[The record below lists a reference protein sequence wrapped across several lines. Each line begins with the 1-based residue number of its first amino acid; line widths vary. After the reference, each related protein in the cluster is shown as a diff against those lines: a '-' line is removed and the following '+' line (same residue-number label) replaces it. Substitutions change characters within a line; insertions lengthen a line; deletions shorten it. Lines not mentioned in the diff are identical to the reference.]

1 MSKKAL
7 LIGAI
12 CIPVVAAVTLVILT
26 TVAAPQSEASG
37 DKKGGKAGD
46 GKVITTASGLKYEEL
61 TIGDGKEVKVG
72 SEVQVHYTGTLENG
86 TKFDSSLD
94 RGKPYPVVVGKSSVI
109 KGWHEGLQGMKAGG
123 KRKLI
128 IPPSLAYGADGRP
141 PQIPPNATLIFE
153 VEAVDVK

>member
-12 CIPVVAAVTLVILT
+12 CIPIAAAVTLVVLT
-26 TVAAPQSEASG
+26 AVAAPQRDERG
-37 DKKGGKAGD
+37 GGGKAD
-46 GKVITTASGLKYEEL
+46 GKEVTTPSGLKYVEL
-61 TIGDGKEVKVG
+61 TIGDGKEVKMG

-128 IPPSLAYGADGRP
+128 IPPDLAYGADGRP
-141 PQIPPNATLIFE
+141 PQIPPNSVLIFE